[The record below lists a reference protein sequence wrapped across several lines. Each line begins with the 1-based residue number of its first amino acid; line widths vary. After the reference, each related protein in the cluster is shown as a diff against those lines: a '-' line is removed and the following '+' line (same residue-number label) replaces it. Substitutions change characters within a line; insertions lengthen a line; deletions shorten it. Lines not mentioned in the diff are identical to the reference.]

1 MDGYINTT
9 SLVLYLVLPVREN
22 CIVEESKRDDC
33 LFGLVNTEVWN
44 GENLLFDIVWR
55 FMTVWHI

>member
-9 SLVLYLVLPVREN
+9 SVVLYLVLPVREN

-33 LFGLVNTEVWN
+33 LDWLTQKYGMGRIYFLILFGGL
-44 GENLLFDIVWR
+44 
-55 FMTVWHI
+55 